1 MDRHQATLTKRHTM
15 KRRNAKLLLEKAE
28 KTVGKI
34 IAKTIEEGT
43 IQNSEKV
50 YFLDGK
56 MQLYSV
62 EDSLIPTLIFED
74 LERFPSIMIDMGAVP
89 YICNGADVMAP
100 GIVTIKRDFNHGEIV
115 VIRDIINEKSLAIG
129 RSLSSSQEIMETK
142 KGKVVQNLHYVGDKL
157 WDLLVKKH

>member
-1 MDRHQATLTKRHTM
+1 M
-15 KRRNAKLLLEKAE
+15 KRRDAKLLVEKAE
-28 KTVGKI
+28 KTLGKI
-34 IAKTIEEGT
+34 KAKTIEEGT

-56 MQLYSV
+56 IQLYSV
-62 EDSLIPTLIFED
+62 EDSLVPTLIFED

-115 VIRDIINEKSLAIG
+115 VIRDVVNEKSLAIG
-129 RSLSSSQEIMETK
+129 RSLSSSQEILETK
-142 KGKVVQNLHYVGDKL
+142 KGKVVHNLHYVGDKL
-157 WDLLVKKH
+157 WDFLVKKY